1 LHGDEQVDGSM
12 NSTRARRSARILFGL
27 YALLA
32 LPAYGGE
39 PEAAWDERSR
49 ALAEQLMTELKTELG
64 RAMQQGGPV
73 AAVAVCKS
81 RAPEIAARLSASSG
95 AEVGRTAI
103 RWRNPANAPDDL
115 ERAVMQGFAAELSSA
130 LPAAAASPEAI
141 FESRSARGTE
151 RRYLRAIVMQPACLA
166 CHGATL
172 APELATAIAR
182 EYPQDAATGFE
193 PGQLRGAVTVR
204 WPVTR

>member
-1 LHGDEQVDGSM
+1 M
-12 NSTRARRSARILFGL
+12 NATRTARSVLILFGL

-32 LPAYGGE
+32 LPASGGE
-39 PEAAWDERSR
+39 PDVAWDERSR
-49 ALAEQLMTELKTELG
+49 ALADQLMSELKAELG
-64 RAMQQGGPV
+64 QAMQQGGPL

-103 RWRNPANAPDDL
+103 RLRNPANAPDDL

-130 LPAAAASPEAI
+130 SPAATAPPEAI
-141 FESRSARGTE
+141 FESRSAQGTE

-172 APELATAIAR
+172 APELVTALAR
-182 EYPQDAATGFE
+182 DYPQDMATGFE
-193 PGQLRGAVTVR
+193 TGELRGAVTVR

>member
-1 LHGDEQVDGSM
+1 M
-12 NSTRARRSARILFGL
+12 NMTRSARSAPILFGL

-39 PEAAWDERSR
+39 PEMTWDERSR
-49 ALAEQLMTELKTELG
+49 ALADQLVSELQAELG

-95 AEVGRTAI
+95 ADVGRTAI
-103 RWRNPANAPDDL
+103 RWRNPANAPDEV

-130 LPAAAASPEAI
+130 SPAATAPPEAI
-141 FESRSARGTE
+141 FESRSAQGTE
-151 RRYLRAIVMQPACLA
+151 RRYLRAIVMQPVCLA

-182 EYPQDAATGFE
+182 DYPQDSATGFE
-193 PGQLRGAVTVR
+193 TGQLRGAVTVQ
-204 WPVTR
+204 WPMTR

>member
-1 LHGDEQVDGSM
+1 M
-12 NSTRARRSARILFGL
+12 NSTRARRSARIFFGL

-49 ALAEQLMTELKTELG
+49 ALAEQLMSELKTELG

-95 AEVGRTAI
+95 ADVSRTAL
-103 RWRNPANAPDDL
+103 RLRNPANAPDDL
-115 ERAVMQGFAAELSSA
+115 ERAVMQAFEAELSSA
-130 LPAAAASPEAI
+130 APAAAPPEAI
-141 FESRSARGTE
+141 FEFRSARGTE
-151 RRYLRAIVMQPACLA
+151 RRYLRAIVTQPACLA

-172 APELATAIAR
+172 APDLATVIAR

-193 PGQLRGAVTVR
+193 TGRLRGAVTVR
-204 WPVTR
+204 WPATR

>member
-1 LHGDEQVDGSM
+1 M
-12 NSTRARRSARILFGL
+12 NTTRSARSARILFGL

-39 PEAAWDERSR
+39 PDVTWDERSR
-49 ALAEQLMTELKTELG
+49 ALAGQLMSELKSELG
-64 RAMQQGGPV
+64 RALQQGGPV

-95 AEVGRTAI
+95 ADVSRTAI

-115 ERAVMQGFAAELSSA
+115 ERAVMQSFAAELLSA
-130 LPAAAASPEAI
+130 SPAAAAEPEAI
-141 FESRSARGTE
+141 IESRSARGTE
-151 RRYLRAIVMQPACLA
+151 RRYLRAIVMQPVCLA

-172 APELATAIAR
+172 APEIATAIAR
-182 EYPQDAATGFE
+182 DYPQDAATGFE
-193 PGQLRGAVTVR
+193 TGQLRGAVTVR

>member
-1 LHGDEQVDGSM
+1 
-12 NSTRARRSARILFGL
+12 
-27 YALLA
+27 
-32 LPAYGGE
+32 
-39 PEAAWDERSR
+39 
-49 ALAEQLMTELKTELG
+49 
-64 RAMQQGGPV
+64 
-73 AAVAVCKS
+73 
-81 RAPEIAARLSASSG
+81 
-95 AEVGRTAI
+95 
-103 RWRNPANAPDDL
+103 
-115 ERAVMQGFAAELSSA
+115 MQGFAVELSRAS
-130 LPAAAASPEAI
+130 PAAAAPPEAI
-141 FESRSARGTE
+141 FESRSAQGME